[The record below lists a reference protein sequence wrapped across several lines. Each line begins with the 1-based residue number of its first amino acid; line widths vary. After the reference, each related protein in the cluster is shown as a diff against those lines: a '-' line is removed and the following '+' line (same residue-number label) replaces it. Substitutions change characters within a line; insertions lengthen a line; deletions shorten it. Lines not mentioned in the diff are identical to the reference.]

1 MTKYV
6 IKAPIKNITADSRQV
21 ENGSLFIAYPGSQ
34 GDGRDYIADAIKQG
48 AIAVIWDDQDF
59 EWNLNWDIKNIAIPH
74 LRMQAGHIASQFFKK
89 PSSQLWM
96 LGVTGTNGK
105 TTVTHWLSQCFNY
118 LDKKTAVLGTLGNG
132 FLSELTPTLNTTPG
146 PIEIQR
152 YLSKYLNVGA
162 QVIAMEVS
170 SHGLDQGRLNG
181 VHFDVAVFTNLT
193 RDHLDYHETM
203 EAYASAKRQF
213 FEWDNLK
220 ASVIN
225 IDDKFG
231 ANLERELSAELKNT
245 LTYGIHKGEVRASNI
260 VYGDSHFTANIKS
273 PYGTADIKINQI
285 GEFNV
290 YNVLAVL
297 STLLVSDVAFE
308 QAIEA
313 ISQITAVAGR
323 MQIIGGGNK
332 PLVVVDYA
340 HTPDALEKVLNTLKA
355 QAKSKIM
362 CVFGCGGNRDK
373 GKRAQMGKIASSIC
387 NALVITSDNP
397 RDENPKS
404 IINDVLEG
412 VHGNYLMEVDR
423 AKAIAIAIASAK
435 IGDIVLIAGKGH
447 EEYQEIE
454 GVKHYFSDLVQAEIA
469 LEKYV
474 ESVV

>member
-48 AIAVIWDDQDF
+48 AIAVIWDDQEF
-59 EWNLNWDIKNIAIPH
+59 EWNLNWNIKNIAIPH

-96 LGVTGTNGK
+96 VGVTGTNGK
-105 TTVTHWLSQCFNY
+105 TTVTHWISQCFNY
-118 LDKKTAVLGTLGNG
+118 LDKKTAVIGTLGNG
-132 FLSELTPTLNTTPG
+132 FLSELSPTLNTTPG

-152 YLSKYLNVGA
+152 YLAKYLNVGA
-162 QVIAMEVS
+162 QAIAMEVS

-181 VHFDVAVFTNLT
+181 VHFDVAVFTNLS

-231 ANLERELSAELKNT
+231 ADLERELSAELKNT
-245 LTYGIHKGEVRASNI
+245 LTYGIHQGEVRASNI

-273 PYGTADIKINQI
+273 PYGTADIKVNQI

-412 VHGNYLMEVDR
+412 VNGNYLMEVDR

-435 IGDIVLIAGKGH
+435 VGDIVLIAGKGH
-447 EEYQEIE
+447 EEYQEID
-454 GVKHYFSDLVQAEIA
+454 GVKHYFSDLIQAEIA

-474 ESVV
+474 EGVA